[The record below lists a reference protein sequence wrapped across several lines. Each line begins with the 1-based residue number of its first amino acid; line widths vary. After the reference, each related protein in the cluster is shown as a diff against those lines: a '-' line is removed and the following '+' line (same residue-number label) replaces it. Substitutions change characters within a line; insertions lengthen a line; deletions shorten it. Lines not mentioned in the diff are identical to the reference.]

1 MKEDKINIIIKRF
14 DMSVSNL
21 AYILGVTRMD
31 IYKWLEGEDIP
42 NEYLNHINKLYDI
55 GDIDIPRID
64 AMLNRKLFNGDSL
77 LDILKKGSDID
88 KYLSIVKEIAD
99 KEKNNRSVRKGLGKS
114 IRPLEEVMEDI

>member
-114 IRPLEEVMEDI
+114 IRPLEEVMEDV